1 MCGIVGYVGK
11 KDSLQILFDGLTR
24 LEYRGYDS
32 SGIAFKNGAGIE
44 IYKTSGKLKDLQ
56 KILPTPL
63 PAITIGIGHTRW
75 ATHGAPSA
83 ANAHPHTVKGVS
95 VVHNGIIENYRELR
109 TDLVAAGHVFT
120 SQTDTEVVP
129 QLIARYLDRGLPI
142 DEAIRRAI
150 AHLRG
155 VYALGIIHEGTPD
168 TLFAVRNNS
177 PLVIGIGTDA
187 QYIASDVAALL
198 PYTKNFIHLEDRHMA
213 VLRSNGVDLKHV
225 ESLETLQLEGKIVT
239 VDWTPAMAEKQGYD
253 HFMLKE
259 IHEQPQGVMDTLR
272 EWTDDTNRLMDEMG
286 FAGTIKDLRRLHITA
301 CGSSYHA
308 GLVGRYMIEKF
319 VRIPVTVDIASE
331 FRDMCPII
339 PKGTVLITITQSG
352 ETADT
357 LAAQREAKKKGARTL
372 TICNVVGS
380 TTTREAD
387 SVLYTRA
394 GLEIGV
400 VSTKAFTAQ
409 LAALSLLGIALGI
422 RKGKLSDLE
431 IQTLKPF
438 LLDLPRLI
446 QQALQTDGKVKEIAK
461 TLVGAKSIMYVGRG
475 INYPIA
481 LEGALKM
488 KELAYIHADAYP
500 AGEMKHGPIALI
512 EDGVPVVFL
521 ATIDGLHEKILS
533 SIEEVKA
540 RGGRIIVVTDSPAA
554 FRDKADDMI
563 VVPSTHPA
571 LVPFV
576 TVVPLQL
583 LAYHV
588 AVIKGCNVDQPR
600 NLSKSITIDDK
611 CHNAVCS
618 YSGYC
623 RKSISCAIITPDEKK
638 GIANR
643 VVRLMHVSMWEQF
656 SASSMLESSGR
667 ELQKAV
673 HHEQASNGFCTC
685 FESPYE

>member
-11 KDSLQILFDGLTR
+11 KDSLQVLFDGLTR

-32 SGIAFKNGAGIE
+32 SGIAFKNGSGIE
-44 IYKTSGKLKDLQ
+44 VYKTPGRLKDLQ
-56 KILPTPL
+56 KMLPVPL
-63 PAITIGIGHTRW
+63 PAITIGLGHTRW

-83 ANAHPHTVKGVS
+83 ANAHPHTAKGVS

-109 TDLVAAGHVFT
+109 TELASAGHVFT

-129 QLIARYLDRGLPI
+129 HLISRYLDSGFSI
-142 DEAIRRAI
+142 EESIRRAI

-155 VYALGIIHEGTPD
+155 AYALGIMHEDTPD
-168 TLFAVRNNS
+168 TLFAIRNGS
-177 PLVIGIGTDA
+177 PLVIGMGTDA
-187 QYIASDVAALL
+187 QYIASDVPALL
-198 PYTKNFIHLEDRHMA
+198 PYTKNFIYLEDLHMA
-213 VLRSNGVDLKHV
+213 ILRSGGVELKHI
-225 ESLETLQLEGKIVT
+225 ESLENLELEGKIVT
-239 VDWTPAMAEKQGYD
+239 VNWTPAMAEKQGYD

-259 IHEQPQGVMDTLR
+259 IYEQPQGVMDTLR
-272 EWTDDTNRLMDEMG
+272 EWIDDTNKLMDEMG
-286 FAGTIKDLRRLHITA
+286 ISGTIKDLRRLHIAA
-301 CGSSYHA
+301 CGTSYHA

-319 VRIPVTVDIASE
+319 VRIPVAVDTASE
-331 FRDMCPII
+331 FRDMSPVI

-357 LAAQREAKKKGARTL
+357 LAAQREAKEKGARTL

-387 SVLYTRA
+387 SVFYTRA
-394 GLEIGV
+394 GIEIGV

-409 LAALSLLGIALGI
+409 LAALSLLGIALGTK
-422 RKGKLSDLE
+422 KGKLSDLE

-438 LLDLPRLI
+438 MLDLPRLI
-446 QQALQTDGKVKEIAK
+446 RLALRTDGAVKEIAK
-461 TLVGAKSIMYVGRG
+461 TLVGAKSMLYVGRG
-475 INYPIA
+475 INYPVA

-488 KELAYIHADAYP
+488 KELAYIHADGYP

-521 ATIDGLHEKILS
+521 ATIDGMHDKILS
-533 SIEEVKA
+533 NIEEVKA

-576 TVVPLQL
+576 TIVPLQL

-600 NLSKSITIDDK
+600 NLSKSVTADNDK
-611 CHNAVCS
+611 CHSPGCS
-618 YSGYC
+618 YSKFC
-623 RKSISCAIITPDEKK
+623 RKSAACEAITPDEKK
-638 GIANR
+638 NIAHT
-643 VVRLMHVSMWEQF
+643 VVRLMKVSDWQQF
-656 SASSMLESSGR
+656 SASSLLESSGQ
-667 ELQKAV
+667 ELHKAV
-673 HHEQASNGFCTC
+673 HREQASKGLSTC
-685 FESPYE
+685 FESPY

>member
-32 SGIAFKNGAGIE
+32 SGIAFKNGSGIE
-44 IYKTSGKLKDLQ
+44 VYKTPGNLKDLQ
-56 KILPTPL
+56 KMLPTPL
-63 PAITIGIGHTRW
+63 PVITIGIGHTRW

-109 TDLVAAGHVFT
+109 SELATLGYVFT

-129 QLIARYLDRGLPI
+129 QLISRYLDRGLPI
-142 DEAIRRAI
+142 DEAIRRAV

-155 VYALGIIHEGTPD
+155 AYALGIIHEGTPD
-168 TLFAVRNNS
+168 TLFAIRNGS
-177 PLVIGIGTDA
+177 PLVIGIGMDA
-187 QYIASDVAALL
+187 QYLASDVPALL
-198 PYTKNFIHLEDRHMA
+198 PYTKNFIYLEDRHMA
-213 VLRSNGVDLKHV
+213 VLRSSGVELKHV
-225 ESLETLQLEGKIVT
+225 ESPEALPLEGKIVR
-239 VDWTPAMAEKQGYD
+239 VDWSPATAEKQGYD

-259 IHEQPQGVMDTLR
+259 IYEQPQGVMDTLR
-272 EWTDDTNRLMDEMG
+272 EWTDDTNRLLEEIG
-286 FAGTIKDLRRLHITA
+286 FVGALKDLRRLHIAA
-301 CGSSYHA
+301 CGTSYHA

-319 VRIPVTVDIASE
+319 VRIPVAVDIASE
-331 FRDMCPII
+331 FRDMCPIV

-357 LAAQREAKKKGARTL
+357 LAAQRVAKEKGARTL

-409 LAALSLLGIALGI
+409 LAALSVLGIALGAG
-422 RKGKLSDLE
+422 KGKLNDLE

-446 QQALQTDGKVKEIAK
+446 RQALQTDGKVKEIAK
-461 TLVGAKSIMYVGRG
+461 TLANAKSMLYVGRG
-475 INYPIA
+475 INYPVA

-488 KELAYIHADAYP
+488 KELAYIHADGYP

-512 EDGVPVVFL
+512 ENGVPVVFL
-521 ATIDGLHEKILS
+521 ATIDGLHEKVLS
-533 SIEEVKA
+533 NIEEVKA
-540 RGGRIIVVTDSPAA
+540 RGGRVIVITDSPAA
-554 FRDKADDMI
+554 FRNKADDLI

-588 AVIKGCNVDQPR
+588 AVLKGCNVDQPR
-600 NLSKSITIDDK
+600 SLSKSITIDDK
-611 CHNAVCS
+611 CHNTVCC

-623 RKSISCAIITPDEKK
+623 RKNISCAVITPDEKK
-638 GIANR
+638 SIANR
-643 VVRLMHVSMWEQF
+643 VVRLIHVSPWEQC
-656 SASSMLESSGR
+656 SASSLLESSGQQ
-667 ELQKAV
+667 LQKTV
-673 HHEQASNGFCTC
+673 HQEQASKGLSTC
-685 FESPYE
+685 FESPY

>member
-1 MCGIVGYVGK
+1 MSGIVGYVGK
-11 KDSLQILFDGLTR
+11 NDSLQILFDGLTR

-32 SGIAFKNGAGIE
+32 SGIAFKNGSGIE
-44 IYKTSGKLKDLQ
+44 VYKTSGRLKDLQ
-56 KILPTPL
+56 KMLPTPL
-63 PAITIGIGHTRW
+63 PAISTGIGHTRW

-109 TDLVAAGHVFT
+109 TVLAAEGHVFS

-129 QLIARYLDRGLPI
+129 HLIVRYLDSGLPI

-150 AHLRG
+150 AHVRG
-155 VYALGIIHEGTPD
+155 IYALGIIHEGTPD
-168 TLFAVRNNS
+168 TLFAIRNGS
-177 PLVIGIGTDA
+177 PLVIGMSTDA

-198 PYTKNFIHLEDRHMA
+198 PYTKHFIYLEDQHMA
-213 VLRSNGVDLKHV
+213 VLRRSEVDLKHV
-225 ESLETLQLEGKIVT
+225 ESLETLQIEGKVVT
-239 VDWTPAMAEKQGYD
+239 VNWTPAMAEKQGYD

-259 IHEQPQGVMDTLR
+259 IYEQPQGVMDTLR
-272 EWTDDTNRLMDEMG
+272 EWTDDTNRLLDEMG
-286 FAGTIKDLRRLHITA
+286 IAPTIRDLRRLHIAA
-301 CGSSYHA
+301 CGTSYNA

-319 VRIPVTVDIASE
+319 VRIPVAVDIASE

-352 ETADT
+352 ETSDT
-357 LAAQREAKKKGARTL
+357 LAAQRVAKEKGARTL

-409 LAALSLLGIALGI
+409 LAALSLLGIALGTK
-422 RKGKLSDLE
+422 KGKLSDLE
-431 IQTLKPF
+431 IQTLMPF

-446 QQALQTDGKVKEIAK
+446 RQALQTDGAVKKIAR
-461 TLVGAKSIMYVGRG
+461 TLVGAKSMLYVGRG
-475 INYPIA
+475 INYPVA

-488 KELAYIHADAYP
+488 KELAYIHADGYP

-521 ATIDGLHEKILS
+521 ATIDGLHENILS
-533 SIEEVKA
+533 NIEEVKA
-540 RGGRIIVVTDSPAA
+540 QGGRIIVVTDSPAA
-554 FRDKADDMI
+554 YRDKADDMI

-600 NLSKSITIDDK
+600 NLSKSITVDDK
-611 CHNAVCS
+611 CHNVGCS

-623 RKSISCAIITPDEKK
+623 RKSISCAVITPDEKRS
-638 GIANR
+638 IANR
-643 VVRLMHVSMWEQF
+643 VVRLMHVSEWEQF
-656 SASSMLESSGR
+656 SASSLLESSGKQ
-667 ELQKAV
+667 LQKAV
-673 HHEQASNGFCTC
+673 HQEQASKGLSTC
-685 FESPYE
+685 FESPY

>member
-1 MCGIVGYVGK
+1 MSGIVGYVGK
-11 KDSLQILFDGLTR
+11 KDSLQLLFDGLTR

-32 SGIAFKNGAGIE
+32 SGIAFKNGSGIE
-44 IYKTSGKLKDLQ
+44 VYKTPGSLKDLQ
-56 KILPTPL
+56 KMLPTPL
-63 PAITIGIGHTRW
+63 PIITIGIGHTRW
-75 ATHGAPSA
+75 ATHGAPST

-109 TDLVAAGHVFT
+109 TELEAAGHVFS

-142 DEAIRRAI
+142 DEAIQHAV

-155 VYALGIIHEGTPD
+155 AYALGIIHEGTPE
-168 TLFAVRNNS
+168 TLFAVCNNS
-177 PLVIGIGTDA
+177 PLVIGIGADA
-187 QYIASDVAALL
+187 QYLASDVPALL
-198 PYTKNFIHLEDRHMA
+198 PYTRNFIHLEDGHMA
-213 VLRSNGVDLKHV
+213 VLRSSGVDLKHV
-225 ESLETLQLEGKIVT
+225 DSREPLPLEGKIVT
-239 VDWTPAMAEKQGYD
+239 NNWTPAMAEKQGYD

-259 IHEQPQGVMDTLR
+259 IYEQPQGVMDTLR
-272 EWTDDTNRLMDEMG
+272 EWLDDTNRLMDEMG
-286 FAGTIKDLRRLHITA
+286 ISGTIRDLRRLHIAA
-301 CGSSYHA
+301 CGTSYHA

-319 VRIPVTVDIASE
+319 VHLPVAVDIASE
-331 FRDMCPII
+331 FRDMSPII

-357 LAAQREAKKKGARTL
+357 LAAQRVAKENGARTL

-409 LAALSLLGIALGI
+409 LAALSLLGIALGAK
-422 RKGKLSDLE
+422 KGKISNLE

-438 LLDLPRLI
+438 LLDLPGLI
-446 QQALQTDGKVKEIAK
+446 RQALQTDEKVREIAK
-461 TLVGAKSIMYVGRG
+461 TLAGAKSMLYVGRG
-475 INYPIA
+475 INYPVA

-488 KELAYIHADAYP
+488 KELAYIHADGYP

-512 EDGVPVVFL
+512 EEGVPVVFL
-521 ATIDGLHEKILS
+521 ATIDGLHERILS
-533 SIEEVKA
+533 NIEDVRA
-540 RGGRIIVVTDSPAA
+540 RGGRVIVVTDSPAA
-554 FRDKADDMI
+554 FRNKADDMI
-563 VVPSTHPA
+563 VVPATHPA

-576 TVVPLQL
+576 TIVPLQL

-600 NLSKSITIDDK
+600 NLSKSITVEDK
-611 CHNAVCS
+611 CHNTGCS
-618 YSGYC
+618 YSRFC
-623 RKSISCAIITPDEKK
+623 RTSIACAAITPDEKK
-638 GIANR
+638 SIAHK
-643 VVRLMHVSMWEQF
+643 VVRLLHLSNWEQM
-656 SASSMLESSGR
+656 SAASLLESSGQ
-667 ELQKAV
+667 ELGKAV
-673 HHEQASNGFCTC
+673 HQEQASKGLSTC
-685 FESPYE
+685 FVSPY

>member
-1 MCGIVGYVGK
+1 MSGIVGYVGK
-11 KDSLQILFDGLTR
+11 NDSLQILFDGLTR

-32 SGIAFKNGAGIE
+32 SGIAFKNGSGIE
-44 IYKTSGKLKDLQ
+44 VYKTPGNLRDLR
-56 KILPTPL
+56 KMLPTPL

-95 VVHNGIIENYRELR
+95 VVHNGIIENYRQLR
-109 TDLVAAGHVFT
+109 TELAAIGHVFT

-129 QLIARYLDRGLPI
+129 QLIARYIDRGLPI
-142 DEAIRRAI
+142 DEAIRLAM

-155 VYALGIIHEGTPD
+155 VYALGIMHEGTPD
-168 TLFAVRNNS
+168 TLFAISNGS
-177 PLVIGIGTDA
+177 PLIIGIGTDA

-198 PYTKNFIHLEDRHMA
+198 PYTKNFIYLEDRHMA
-213 VLRSNGVDLKHV
+213 VLRSSGVDLKHV

-239 VDWTPAMAEKQGYD
+239 VNLTPAMAEKQGYD

-259 IHEQPQGVMDTLR
+259 IYEQPQGVMDTLR
-272 EWTDDTNRLMDEMG
+272 EWTDDTNRLMDELG
-286 FAGTIKDLRRLHITA
+286 IAGAIKDIRRLHIAA
-301 CGSSYHA
+301 CGTSYHA

-319 VRIPVTVDIASE
+319 VRIPVAVDIASE

-357 LAAQREAKKKGARTL
+357 LAAQRVAKENGAKTL

-394 GLEIGV
+394 GVEIGV

-409 LAALSLLGIALGI
+409 LAALSLLGIALGTK
-422 RKGKLSDLE
+422 KGKLNDLE
-431 IQTLKPF
+431 IQTLMPF

-446 QQALQTDGKVKEIAK
+446 RQALQTDGVVKEIAR
-461 TLVGAKSIMYVGRG
+461 TLVGTKSMLYVGRG
-475 INYPIA
+475 INYPVA

-488 KELAYIHADAYP
+488 KELAYIHADGYP

-521 ATIDGLHEKILS
+521 ATIDGMHENILS
-533 SIEEVKA
+533 NIEEVKA
-540 RGGRIIVVTDSPAA
+540 QGGRIIVVTDSPAA
-554 FRDKADDMI
+554 YRDKTDDMI

-600 NLSKSITIDDK
+600 NLSKSITVEDK
-611 CHNAVCS
+611 CHNISCC
-618 YSGYC
+618 YSGFC
-623 RKSISCAIITPDEKK
+623 RKSISCVVITPDEKK
-638 GIANR
+638 SIASR
-643 VVRLMHVSMWEQF
+643 VVRLMHVSEWEQF
-656 SASSMLESSGR
+656 SASSLLASSGKR
-667 ELQKAV
+667 LQKAV
-673 HHEQASNGFCTC
+673 HQEQASKGLSTC
-685 FESPYE
+685 FESPY